1 MGRTAGAA
9 AGHGRAAGAAALAK
23 KALSIRP
30 RTATGADARNRPGR
44 LGGGL
49 RGAARS
55 GADGRIDWP
64 ATLRQGRPQRR
75 EQLVLRP
82 RSQQADELWLVLV
95 DASASTRRHGAL
107 SMAKGVLAELFDSA
121 YRQRARLAVLQ
132 AGGREAQWLWQG
144 RKASAELHRWLQ
156 ELGAGGGTPLLAAL
170 NQAGDW
176 LSRRQRAKPSER
188 QRLLIL
194 TDGRLRDLLPNLAPL
209 PCPTLLLDTERA
221 PIRLGRTRQLAQA
234 LQAEYQHIDD
244 LLPVGAED
252 ADRRQAGSYGLSV
265 TWRTQ

>member
-1 MGRTAGAA
+1 M
-9 AGHGRAAGAAALAK
+9 AK

-49 RGAARS
+49 HGAARS
-55 GADGRIDWP
+55 GAGGRIDWP

-95 DASASTRRHGAL
+95 DASASMRRHGAL
-107 SMAKGVLAELFDSA
+107 SLAKGVLAELFDRA

-144 RKASAELHRWLQ
+144 RKASAELHRWLH
-156 ELGAGGGTPLLAAL
+156 ELGAGGGTPLLDAL

-176 LSRRQRAKPSER
+176 LLRRQRAKPSER

-194 TDGRLRDLLPNLAPL
+194 TDGRLRDWSPLAPL
-209 PCPTLLLDTERA
+209 PCAGLLLDTERA
-221 PIRLGRTRQLAQA
+221 PIRLGRARKLAQELEA
-234 LQAEYQHIDD
+234 NYQHIDD
-244 LLPVGAED
+244 LAPGVPG
-252 ADRRQAGSYGLSV
+252 R
-265 TWRTQ
+265 TWRIP

>member
-1 MGRTAGAA
+1 MG
-9 AGHGRAAGAAALAK
+9 K

-30 RTATGADARNRPGR
+30 RIATGADARNRPGR

-55 GADGRIDWP
+55 GVAGRIDWP
-64 ATLRQGRPQRR
+64 ATLLKGRPQRR

-82 RSQQADELWLVLV
+82 RSRQAEQLWLVLV

-107 SMAKGVLAELFDSA
+107 SLAKGVLAELFDSA

-144 RKASAELHRWLQ
+144 RKAGAELHRWLQ
-156 ELGAGGGTPLLAAL
+156 ELGAGGGTPLLDAL
-170 NQAGDW
+170 QQAGDW
-176 LSRRQRAKPSER
+176 LQRRQRLKPSER

-194 TDGRLRDLLPNLAPL
+194 TDGRLRDWPALAPL
-209 PCPTLLLDTERA
+209 PCPSLLLDTERA
-221 PIRLGRTRQLAQA
+221 PIRLGRARQLAQQLGA
-234 LQAEYQHIDD
+234 DYHHIDD
-244 LLPVGAED
+244 LAPGVPG
-252 ADRRQAGSYGLSV
+252 R
-265 TWRTQ
+265 TWRTP